1 MADTNIC
8 KTPQNSKNI
17 SAEHTAD
24 IYTCIETCAQYALKN
39 GLCMPEDEYYVRN
52 GLLALFKLDAP
63 SLLSWQKSRK
73 ASPRHMSK

>member
-24 IYTCIETCAQYALKN
+24 IYTCIETCVQYALKN

-63 SLLSWQKSRK
+63 QPVAVSYTHLTL
-73 ASPRHMSK
+73 PTT